1 MTETK
6 SVKALKKQLAA
17 AIAMVCVAAIAL
29 GSSTY
34 AWFVSNNRVTAT
46 TTNISAQSN
55 SAYLVI
61 DTQATSTTSTNTS
74 SAASTIKTIGDD
86 DKLYP
91 AQWKNSFDSTGKQS
105 GESGVGA
112 LIYQFESAY
121 ATDKTKPD
129 EKTGTRFL
137 VGSPTSAVSKDY
149 TVENTFYV
157 GTGTYDGEFSKL
169 KVSNM
174 TVTDTNENH
183 LGKAMRVLIEAY
195 KPNKDAQSG
204 TISYGST
211 PASWVVVKY
220 NDGNIA
226 TIESQS
232 IDYSSDNTLEGVV
245 YQSQFGKS
253 EGDVM
258 LKMYIYYDGS
268 DDAVYTT
275 NLDQLTVCG
284 TTITLDA
291 TPVEHK

>member
-1 MTETK
+1 
-6 SVKALKKQLAA
+6 
-17 AIAMVCVAAIAL
+17 MVLVAAVAL

-34 AWFVSNNRVTAT
+34 AWFVSNNSVTAT
-46 TTNISAQSN
+46 TTSISAQSN

-61 DTQATSTTSTNTS
+61 DTKTTSTSSTNTS
-74 SAASTIKTIGDD
+74 SASESITTTGNDN
-86 DKLYP
+86 KLYP
-91 AQWKNSFDSTGKQS
+91 AQWKNTFDSTGKKS
-105 GESGVGA
+105 GDNGVGS

-121 ATDKTKPD
+121 ASDKAKTA

-137 VGSPTSAVSKDY
+137 VGAPATAVTKDY
-149 TVENTFYV
+149 AVENTFYV

-174 TVTDTNENH
+174 TVTDTADNH

-195 KPNKDAQSG
+195 TPSKDAHSG
-204 TISYGST
+204 AISYGST

-220 NDGNIA
+220 NDGNA
-226 TIESQS
+226 AAIESQS
-232 IDYSSDNTLEGVV
+232 IDYVSDSTLQGVV

-284 TTITLDA
+284 TTVTLDA
-291 TPVEHK
+291 TPVEYK